1 MRLTASR
8 QVAKVITGCKP
19 KSAAVLPAITD
30 IPYSAPPGRTQSP
43 CEPGQPSTAAE
54 LASERGPG
62 RPAVASANTCSCA
75 RVCRPSDETNGRA
88 AWREGEWQLVSRG
101 VVAGSLNRKQNE
113 MCESNIKI

>member
-8 QVAKVITGCKP
+8 RVAKVITGCKP

-62 RPAVASANTCSCA
+62 RTAVASANNCSCA
-75 RVCRPSDETNGRA
+75 RDRKSVVKGTRVLVRVGLGGR
-88 AWREGEWQLVSRG
+88 RR
-101 VVAGSLNRKQNE
+101 
-113 MCESNIKI
+113 IKKHNNKK